1 MANINL
7 LSRINNGL
15 PEGWEAK
22 LTVDHGRI
30 YYIDHGNQVSS
41 WVPPLDNWDPGALGL
56 PYGWECA
63 MDKNDKPYYI
73 NHVDK
78 YTTRDDPRD
87 DPDYVEPP
95 KPREIE
101 LSRDSQKGFGFVAGS
116 EKPVVVRFV
125 TEGGP
130 SVDKL
135 LPGDQIIKINGED
148 VKKAPRQYVID
159 LVRSCR
165 ETMTLTV
172 CQPYSDNGDDQ
183 STRKSALLTAAKKAK
198 LKNNPSRV
206 RFAESVTVTLVNGM
220 QSPSPD
226 ESYVPFM
233 PNVLKVF
240 LENGQTKSFKYD
252 NKTTVKDVANSLQE
266 KLGIKSVKYFNLV
279 LQNMK
284 SHIPGRLTLLQ
295 DHETLAE
302 IAARPGARHFRCLFR
317 VMFMPRDAFDLLNEE
332 PMAFEYFYM
341 QCCNDVV
348 QEKFPE
354 LKGETVLKLSAL
366 QIQQHAMHNNT
377 TGKINIKAI
386 EKECGL
392 EKFVPST
399 QLESM
404 KCKDLRKLL
413 SQQLKINQNLTPPGQ
428 KQLSALQAKLH
439 YVKIVSEL
447 KTFGSR
453 VFMVTLLDQKMEAM
467 ILVGPKSGIS
477 LITNIKHYTLSMLA
491 DFSMIEKIKVSKEK
505 DNNMQRV
512 EVTVKGKD
520 AGMLNLG
527 LLKDD
532 VQNFVGIVEGYYR
545 IFVDAG
551 ACLVEKPASKQTGD
565 PDVPPYTSKH
575 KVMTTP
581 WSYPEDI
588 VSQTLTA
595 QITENERVI
604 DLCQGP
610 PPYDDAQNIDRI
622 KIELGIKN
630 GSEVIEDD
638 TVIDLVKEQGTD
650 LEDGT
655 EPCINKSV
663 IIIGKTPENN
673 NKALRRQGAQEGG
686 DIPDAKK
693 PKTSIPEIGQN
704 GHVYLNGDIYDEI
717 HDQKT
722 VVNGDELSDTDS
734 GVESER
740 KVTLEDPPTPES
752 GGSVGQ
758 GDQGCSDTDSWGTPA
773 NSPAKGR
780 AQPKSLPIFDGESFG
795 LHSPDVLPR
804 SESDFQAIASS
815 FGLLSP
821 DKIPPGIEEGI
832 LDPRMFSQRQLYIDP
847 DIIASCKS
855 EMIDLTL
862 LPPLE
867 DPNMGNTV
875 SHFGTWSPEML
886 QSHLHSV
893 GQAEGHP
900 PPLVRSASVG
910 DTPDFFDEDI
920 DLLIANLTVPPP
932 PSSVGEGKVTQEE
945 EEGQSDI
952 NMPIEESFADLV
964 IPPPPGESATAIQ
977 QIAIVPPIEGQTET
991 DIKMRNMQH
1000 RRSSSLDT
1008 FLIKFPSEEGGTE
1021 SSTDPPE
1028 DVPPELPA
1036 SSPPKLSPD
1045 RNPPNELV
1053 LPSEA
1058 SQTLKDFESPASVS
1072 QRLNTL
1078 LQSMPIPGESAS
1090 RFSRNTRRTSSL
1102 KLSRSASADTA
1113 NVVQDAINSVDAVA
1127 RKFGRSNSFQTRH
1140 KRRDTNIHGT
1150 STSSHNN
1157 GPGVSSP
1164 GMSQDQNSRR
1174 LQRTRSFDVKANK
1187 ENHDNVWSDSSGS
1200 DTSDTLAS
1208 LKATLKSYRDFL
1220 LSKSKDSSRTKD
1232 SRRSSISSDEGSE
1245 KNSSSLH
1252 RSNSFTLGWLKRRSS
1267 LSGSDDKGRRSG
1279 SDLSLNKDQPT
1290 RKKEGVEGTD
1300 KKAPVLMNQLAVTRS
1315 KLKSHS
1321 AFSVQHYTYPLR
1333 GKKGSKKTG
1342 PMKALLTAS
1351 DGQISS
1357 SDERRPLEPLRLS
1370 LYNKSDPVEITTK
1383 DDLSLS
1389 VTETSQAKKDLKV
1402 SPFGTVG
1409 SMWRPM
1415 SMSRSSS
1422 SSDEPETHT
1431 YNNFDLLRDLS
1442 SGKSSI
1448 KRTSTKVK
1456 QAPVPVPVSSPL
1468 RPPRKSNPAPS
1479 VSSSVSSSLS
1489 SSPTSS
1495 INGDGKDSLS
1505 EECFALLRDKVS
1517 KNHSDS
1523 VKHILKRTYSVESFA
1538 CANEDSDKLLSEL
1551 KQTMET
1557 LKESRIDRQP
1567 MQFGMCKDELIGQ
1580 VKLFVTDAKLL
1591 VSNATQTR
1599 DKMAK
1604 NLNKSMHTLA
1614 KMFLHCQATM
1624 LMMEAVHQAQHLGFE
1639 VIKVTNAYKST
1650 VNAAHAAVGKPL
1662 GDPHMRYLMRQ
1673 ATNLATL
1680 LSNLLKTLKSLEQK

>member
-1 MANINL
+1 MANSNL
-7 LSRINNGL
+7 LSRINNSL

-41 WVPPLDNWDPGALGL
+41 WVPPPDNWDPGALGL

-63 MDKNDKPYYI
+63 TDKNDKPYYI

-172 CQPYSDNGDDQ
+172 CQPYSDN

-206 RFAESVTVTLVNGM
+206 RFAESVTVTMVNGM

-284 SHIPGRLTLLQ
+284 SHIPGRLTILQ
-295 DHETLAE
+295 DHETLAD

-317 VMFMPRDAFDLLNEE
+317 VMFVPRDAFDLLNEE

-354 LKGETVLKLSAL
+354 LKGETVLKLAAL

-404 KCKDLRKLL
+404 KGKDLRKLL
-413 SQQLKINQNLTPPGQ
+413 SQQLKVNQNLTPPGQ

-467 ILVGPKSGIS
+467 ILVGPKAGIS

-491 DFSMIEKIKVSKEK
+491 DFNMIEKIKVSKEK

-545 IFVDAG
+545 IFVDTD

-575 KVMTTP
+575 KVLTTP

-588 VSQTLTA
+588 VSQTLTE
-595 QITENERVI
+595 QNTDNERLI

-610 PPYDDAQNIDRI
+610 PAYEDDVEYINRI
-622 KIELGIKN
+622 KAALGIKKS
-630 GSEVIEDD
+630 SELNEDEAVIS
-638 TVIDLVKEQGTD
+638 LVDEQGTD
-650 LEDGT
+650 LVDGT
-655 EPCINKSV
+655 EQHINKSV
-663 IIIGKTPENN
+663 IIIGKRPENN
-673 NKALRRQGAQEGG
+673 NKGIRRQGAQEGG
-686 DIPDAKK
+686 DIPNAKK
-693 PKTSIPEIGQN
+693 PKTSIPDIGQN
-704 GHVYLNGDIYDEI
+704 GHVYLNSDIYEEI

-740 KVTLEDPPTPES
+740 KVPLEDPPTPES
-752 GGSVGQ
+752 GGSPGGQ
-758 GDQGCSDTDSWGTPA
+758 GDQGGSDTDSWGT
-773 NSPAKGR
+773 SPDKGR
-780 AQPKSLPIFDGESFG
+780 IQPQSLPIFDGESFG

-867 DPNMGNTV
+867 APGMGNNV
-875 SHFGTWSPEML
+875 SHYGTWSPEML
-886 QSHLHSV
+886 QSHLHSM
-893 GQAEGHP
+893 GQVDGGHP
-900 PPLVRSASVG
+900 PTLARSASVG

-920 DLLIANLTVPPP
+920 DSLIANLTVPPP
-932 PSSVGEGKVTQEE
+932 PSSGGEGKDTQEE
-945 EEGQSDI
+945 EGKVNTNVTID
-952 NMPIEESFADLV
+952 ESFADLV
-964 IPPPPGESATAIQ
+964 IPPPPGESATALQ
-977 QIAIVPPIEGQTET
+977 QIAIVPPIEDQTEA
-991 DIKMRNMQH
+991 DIKIRKRNH

-1008 FLIKFPSEEGGTE
+1008 FLIKFPVEEGGTE

-1028 DVPPELPA
+1028 NIPPALPA
-1036 SSPPKLSPD
+1036 SSPPKLSPN
-1045 RNPPNELV
+1045 RNPPNELI
-1053 LPSEA
+1053 LPSTG
-1058 SQTLKDFESPASVS
+1058 SPVLKDFESPASVS

-1078 LQSMPIPGESAS
+1078 LQSMPIPGETTSH

-1102 KLSRSASADTA
+1102 KLSRSSSADTA
-1113 NVVQDAINSVDAVA
+1113 NIVQDAIDSVNAVA
-1127 RKFGRSNSFQTRH
+1127 VKFGRSNSFQTRH
-1140 KRRDTNIHGT
+1140 KRREVDTQGRSPT
-1150 STSSHNN
+1150 SHKN

-1164 GMSQDQNSRR
+1164 GTSQNQSSRR
-1174 LQRTRSFDVKANK
+1174 VQRTHSFDVKANK
-1187 ENHDNVWSDSSGS
+1187 ENHDSVWSDSSGS
-1200 DTSDTLAS
+1200 DTNDTLAS

-1220 LSKSKDSSRTKD
+1220 LSKSKDSSRGKD
-1232 SRRSSISSDEGSE
+1232 SRRSSISSDDGSE
-1245 KNSSSLH
+1245 KGGSSLQ

-1267 LSGSDDKGRRSG
+1267 LSGSDDKGRKSG
-1279 SDLSLNKDQPT
+1279 SDLALNSKDQPII
-1290 RKKEGVEGTD
+1290 KKDGVEGSD
-1300 KKAPVLMNQLAVTRS
+1300 KKTPVLMNQLAVTRS

-1321 AFSVQHYTYPLR
+1321 AFSVQEAEFL
-1333 GKKGSKKTG
+1333 KEQKGSKKMG

-1357 SDERRPLEPLRLS
+1357 CDERRPLEPLRLS
-1370 LYNKSDPVEITTK
+1370 VYNKTDPVEITTK

-1389 VTETSQAKKDLKV
+1389 VTDTSQTKKDHTV

-1431 YNNFDLLRDLS
+1431 YNNFDLLRDMS
-1442 SGKSSI
+1442 AEKTASKG
-1448 KRTSTKVK
+1448 RTSTKAK
-1456 QAPVPVPVSSPL
+1456 QAPVPVPSPL
-1468 RPPRKSNPAPS
+1468 RPPRKTTPTPS

-1495 INGDGKDSLS
+1495 VNGDVKDSLS
-1505 EECFALLRDKVS
+1505 EECYALLRENVS
-1517 KNHSDS
+1517 ENHSDS
-1523 VKHILKRTYSVESFA
+1523 VKHILKRTYSVESFTG
-1538 CANEDSDKLLSEL
+1538 ANEDSDKLLSEL

-1567 MQFGMCKDELIGQ
+1567 LQFGMCKDELIGQ

-1614 KMFLHCQATM
+1614 KIFLHCQATM

-1680 LSNLLKTLKSLEQK
+1680 LSNLLKTLKLLEQK

>member
-1 MANINL
+1 MANTNL
-7 LSRINNGL
+7 LSRINNSL
-15 PEGWEAK
+15 PDGWEAK

-41 WVPPLDNWDPGALGL
+41 WVPPPDNWDPGALGL

-95 KPREIE
+95 KPRDIE
-101 LSRDSQKGFGFVAGS
+101 LSRDTSKGFGFVAGS

-172 CQPYSDNGDDQ
+172 CQPYSDN

-206 RFAESVTVTLVNGM
+206 RFAESVTVTMVNGM
-220 QSPSPD
+220 HSPSPD

-284 SHIPGRLTLLQ
+284 SHIPGRLTILQ

-317 VMFMPRDAFDLLNEE
+317 VMFVPRDAFDLLNEE

-392 EKFVPST
+392 EKFVPAT
-399 QLESM
+399 QIESM
-404 KCKDLRKLL
+404 KGKDLRKLL

-467 ILVGPKSGIS
+467 VLVGPKAGIS

-491 DFSMIEKIKVSKEK
+491 DFNMIEKIKVSKEK

-512 EVTVKGKD
+512 EVTVKGKE

-545 IFVDAG
+545 IFVDTD

-588 VSQTLTA
+588 VSQTLTD
-595 QITENERVI
+595 QITENERLI

-610 PPYDDAQNIDRI
+610 PAYEDDVEYINRI
-622 KIELGIKN
+622 KIDLGIKVDSTEK
-630 GSEVIEDD
+630 GTEVNEDD
-638 TVIDLVKEQGTD
+638 AVISLVEEPGTD
-650 LEDGT
+650 LVDGT
-655 EPCINKSV
+655 ESTINKSV
-663 IIIGKTPENN
+663 IIIGKMSENN

-686 DIPDAKK
+686 DIPNAKK
-693 PKTSIPEIGQN
+693 QKTSIPEIGQN
-704 GHVYLNGDIYDEI
+704 GHLFINGDIYDEI
-717 HDQKT
+717 HDKKT

-740 KVTLEDPPTPES
+740 KIALEDPVSPES
-752 GGSVGQ
+752 GLLGGQ
-758 GDQGCSDTDSWGTPA
+758 GDQGGSDTDSWGTPV
-773 NSPAKGR
+773 NSPTKGR
-780 AQPKSLPIFDGESFG
+780 TQPQSLPIFNGESFG

-847 DIIASCKS
+847 DII
-855 EMIDLTL
+855 DLTL

-867 DPNMGNTV
+867 DQNVGNTV
-875 SHFGTWSPEML
+875 SHYGTWSPEML
-886 QSHLHSV
+886 QSHLHSM
-893 GQAEGHP
+893 GQGEGHP
-900 PPLVRSASVG
+900 PPLARSASVG
-910 DTPDFFDEDI
+910 DTPDFFDDDI
-920 DLLIANLTVPPP
+920 DSLIANLTVPPP
-932 PSSVGEGKVTQEE
+932 PSSAGERKCTQQEEVGEVDTN
-945 EEGQSDI
+945 I
-952 NMPIEESFADLV
+952 PIDESFADLV
-964 IPPPPGESATAIQ
+964 IPPPPGESSTALQ
-977 QIAIVPPIEGQTET
+977 QIAIVPPIEGQTEA
-991 DIKMRNMQH
+991 DIKIRKRNH

-1008 FLIKFPSEEGGTE
+1008 FFIKFPTEEGGTE

-1028 DVPPELPA
+1028 DIPPELPT
-1036 SSPPKLSPD
+1036 SSPPKLSPS
-1045 RNPPNELV
+1045 RNPASEVV
-1053 LPSEA
+1053 LPSGGGPA
-1058 SQTLKDFESPASVS
+1058 LKDFESPASVS

-1078 LQSMPIPGESAS
+1078 LQSMPIPGEGSQ

-1102 KLSRSASADTA
+1102 KMSRSASVDTA
-1113 NVVQDAINSVDAVA
+1113 SIVQDAIDSVNAVA
-1127 RKFGRSNSFQTRH
+1127 VKFRRSNSFQTRH
-1140 KRRDTNIHGT
+1140 KRRDIDIQGR
-1150 STSSHNN
+1150 SPSSHNI
-1157 GPGVSSP
+1157 GAGVSSP
-1164 GMSQDQNSRR
+1164 GTSHDKNLRR
-1174 LQRTRSFDVKANK
+1174 VQRTHSFDVKANK

-1245 KNSSSLH
+1245 KSGSSLH
-1252 RSNSFTLGWLKRRSS
+1252 RSNSFTMGWLKRRSS

-1279 SDLSLNKDQPT
+1279 SDLALNKDQPM
-1290 RKKEGVEGTD
+1290 RKKEGGEGSD
-1300 KKAPVLMNQLAVTRS
+1300 KKTPVLMNQLAVTRS

-1321 AFSVQHYTYPLR
+1321 AFSVQ
-1333 GKKGSKKTG
+1333 KGSKKMG

-1370 LYNKSDPVEITTK
+1370 VYNKSEPVEITTK

-1389 VTETSQAKKDLKV
+1389 VTEPSQAKKDLKV

-1442 SGKSSI
+1442 NGKAAV
-1448 KRTSTKVK
+1448 KGRTSTKVK
-1456 QAPVPVPVSSPL
+1456 QAPVPTPV
-1468 RPPRKSNPAPS
+1468 RPPRKSNSSPS
-1479 VSSSVSSSLS
+1479 MSSSVSSSLS
-1489 SSPTSS
+1489 SSPSS
-1495 INGDGKDSLS
+1495 SLNGDVKDSLS
-1505 EECFALLRDKVS
+1505 EECFALLRENVS
-1517 KNHSDS
+1517 ENHSDS
-1523 VKHILKRTYSVESFA
+1523 VKNILKRTYSVDSFT

-1567 MQFGMCKDELIGQ
+1567 IQFGMCKEELISQ

-1604 NLNKSMHTLA
+1604 NLDKSMHTLA
-1614 KMFLHCQATM
+1614 KVFLHCQATM
-1624 LMMEAVHQAQHLGFE
+1624 LMMDAVHQAQHLGFE
-1639 VIKVTNAYKST
+1639 IIKVTNAYKST

>member
-1 MANINL
+1 MANSNL
-7 LSRINNGL
+7 LSRINNSL

-41 WVPPLDNWDPGALGL
+41 WVPPPDNWDPGALGL

-63 MDKNDKPYYI
+63 TDKNNKPYYI

-206 RFAESVTVTLVNGM
+206 RFAESVTVTMVNGM

-284 SHIPGRLTLLQ
+284 SHIPGRLTILQ

-317 VMFMPRDAFDLLNEE
+317 VMFVPRDAFDLLNEE

-366 QIQQHAMHNNT
+366 QIQQHAMHNNV

-404 KCKDLRKLL
+404 KGKDLRKLL
-413 SQQLKINQNLTPPGQ
+413 SQQLKVNQNLTPPGQ

-467 ILVGPKSGIS
+467 VLVGPKSGIS
-477 LITNIKHYTLSMLA
+477 LITNIKRYTLSMLA
-491 DFSMIEKIKVSKEK
+491 DFSEIEKIKVSKEK

-512 EVTVKGKD
+512 EVTVKGKE

-545 IFVDAG
+545 IFVDTD

-575 KVMTTP
+575 KVLTTP

-588 VSQTLTA
+588 VSQTLTE
-595 QITENERVI
+595 QITENERLI

-610 PPYDDAQNIDRI
+610 PAYEDDEEYINRI
-622 KIELGIKN
+622 KIDLGIKK
-630 GSEVIEDD
+630 GEVNEDD
-638 TVIDLVKEQGTD
+638 AVISLVEEQGTD
-650 LEDGT
+650 LVDGT
-655 EPCINKSV
+655 ETSINKSV
-663 IIIGKTPENN
+663 IIIGKRPENN
-673 NKALRRQGAQEGG
+673 NKAIRRQGPQEGG
-686 DIPDAKK
+686 DIPKSKK
-693 PKTSIPEIGQN
+693 PKTSIPELGQN
-704 GHVYLNGDIYDEI
+704 GHVYHNGDIYDEI

-722 VVNGDELSDTDS
+722 VVSGDELSDTDS

-740 KVTLEDPPTPES
+740 KITLEDPPTPES
-752 GGSVGQ
+752 GVPGGQ
-758 GDQGCSDTDSWGTPA
+758 GDQGGSDTDSWGTPV
-773 NSPAKGR
+773 NNPDKGR
-780 AQPKSLPIFDGESFG
+780 AQPQSLPIFDGESFG

-867 DPNMGNTV
+867 APNMGNTV
-875 SHFGTWSPEML
+875 SHYGTWSPEML
-886 QSHLHSV
+886 QSHLHSM
-893 GQAEGHP
+893 GQVEGHP
-900 PPLVRSASVG
+900 PALVRSASVG

-920 DLLIANLTVPPP
+920 DSLIANLTVPPP
-932 PSSVGEGKVTQEE
+932 PSSVEEGKGTQEE
-945 EEGQSDI
+945 GGQVDAH
-952 NMPIEESFADLV
+952 MPIDESFSDLV
-964 IPPPPGESATAIQ
+964 IPPPPGESVTALQ
-977 QIAIVPPIEGQTET
+977 HIAIVPPIEGQTEA
-991 DIKMRNMQH
+991 DIKMRKRHH

-1008 FLIKFPSEEGGTE
+1008 FFIKFPVEDGGTE
-1021 SSTDPPE
+1021 SCTDPPE
-1028 DVPPELPA
+1028 DIPPQLPA
-1036 SSPPKLSPD
+1036 SSPPKLSPS

-1053 LPSEA
+1053 LPSGG
-1058 SQTLKDFESPASVS
+1058 SPPLKDFESPASVS

-1078 LQSMPIPGESAS
+1078 LQSMPIPGEDSQ

-1102 KLSRSASADTA
+1102 KLSRSSSADTA
-1113 NVVQDAINSVDAVA
+1113 NVVQEAIDSVNAVA
-1127 RKFGRSNSFQTRH
+1127 VKFGRSNSFQTRH
-1140 KRRDTNIHGT
+1140 RRRDVDNQGR
-1150 STSSHNN
+1150 SPSSHKN
-1157 GPGVSSP
+1157 GPGISSP
-1164 GMSQDQNSRR
+1164 GTSQDHHSRR
-1174 LQRTRSFDVKANK
+1174 LQRTHSFDVKANK
-1187 ENHDNVWSDSSGS
+1187 ENHDNIWSDSSGS

-1245 KNSSSLH
+1245 KNGSSLH

-1279 SDLSLNKDQPT
+1279 SDLALNKDQPI
-1290 RKKEGVEGTD
+1290 RKKEGVEGID
-1300 KKAPVLMNQLAVTRS
+1300 KKTPVLMNQLAVTRS

-1321 AFSVQHYTYPLR
+1321 AFSVQEAEHL
-1333 GKKGSKKTG
+1333 KEQKGSKKMG

-1357 SDERRPLEPLRLS
+1357 CDERRPLEPLRLS
-1370 LYNKSDPVEITTK
+1370 LYNKPDPVEITTK

-1442 SGKSSI
+1442 TEKVTNKG
-1448 KRTSTKVK
+1448 RTSTKVK
-1456 QAPVPVPVSSPL
+1456 QAPVPVPVPSPV
-1468 RPPRKSNPAPS
+1468 RPPRKTTPAPS

-1495 INGDGKDSLS
+1495 INGDIKDSLS
-1505 EECFALLRDKVS
+1505 EDCFALLRENVS

-1567 MQFGMCKDELIGQ
+1567 IQFGMCKEELIGQ

-1614 KMFLHCQATM
+1614 KIFLHCQATM